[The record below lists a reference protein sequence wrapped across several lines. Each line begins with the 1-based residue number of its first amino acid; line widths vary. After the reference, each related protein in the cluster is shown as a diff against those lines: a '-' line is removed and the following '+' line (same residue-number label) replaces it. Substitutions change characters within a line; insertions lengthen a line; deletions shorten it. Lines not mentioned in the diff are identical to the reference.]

1 MRVPVVP
8 RSASAR
14 RSGLVMRTSSPPA
27 STKPSAASI
36 FGPHAA
42 GGELPVG
49 EVTAR
54 LVDADDVECA
64 LVGGAEI
71 DRDPVDAGR
80 DAQQV
85 GAHRASE
92 QRRGEVLVDD
102 RLDALEP
109 AVGPLDHGDPAAAR
123 GDNEEA
129 RVDQRLDRVLLDDP
143 HRPRRGDEPAPAAA
157 RVLGHG
163 PPVLLGEA
171 ARDGLLVEAADRLR
185 RRGER
190 GVAGVDH
197 GVREGRD
204 DLLVEAGRAQL
215 ALQRRAEDVAE
226 APLGVGDRH
235 VEVELRQP
243 GLDVGD
249 EVRAAHDE
257 ADLRAVAVRQDD
269 PPAVGHEPA
278 QLRGEPPGGVELLGD
293 RGGPAAV
300 EEGVA
305 PDGDDG
311 GAGGGRHARTVG
323 RARARVMGWT

>member
-1 MRVPVVP
+1 MHS
-8 RSASAR
+8 RSAPTARASSAEAKSLSMTASTPSR
-14 RSGLVMRTSSPPA
+14 RPSGRSTTGIPPPPAATTRKPA
-27 STKPSAASI
+27 STSVWIASCSTIRTGCGEATSRRQPRPESSAT
-36 FGPHAA
+36 
-42 GGELPVG
+42 V
-49 EVTAR
+49 
-54 LVDADDVECA
+54 
-64 LVGGAEI
+64 
-71 DRDPVDAGR
+71 
-80 DAQQV
+80 
-85 GAHRASE
+85 
-92 QRRGEVLVDD
+92 
-102 RLDALEP
+102 
-109 AVGPLDHGDPAAAR
+109 
-123 GDNEEA
+123 
-129 RVDQRLDRVLLDDP
+129 
-143 HRPRRGDEPAPAAA
+143 
-157 RVLGHG
+157 
-163 PPVLLGEA
+163 PPVLLGQA

-190 GVAGVDH
+190 GVAGVDD

-293 RGGPAAV
+293 RGGAAAL

-311 GAGGGRHARTVG
+311 GAGGGRHGRTVG